1 MLVSIIVPT
10 FNSEKYLKNCIE
22 SILSQSYKN
31 FEVIFVDN
39 SSKDKTVQI
48 VKDYIKQNKN
58 FVLKI
63 VNNEFNIANS
73 RNIGI
78 QNAKGDLIAF
88 LDSDDYWYPKK
99 LEKCLKFFQEYD
111 FIYHDVDLIENY
123 SGKKIKSYKRYQI
136 SKMYELLFRNNPIAT
151 SSVIIRKKILDKNKF
166 SEEKKF
172 RTIEDFELWLRII
185 NNKIK
190 FKFIQSKLGCLVER
204 PNSISSIKVNKIH
217 GFKIIFLK
225 YLKYMNQEEKLKSY
239 AYLKYRFGN
248 IIFEKNKKR
257 SFKFYLYTIKNNKIN
272 FDIKIKS
279 IIKIIKIFFS

>member
-88 LDSDDYWYPKK
+88 LDSDDYWYQK
-99 LEKCLKFFQEYD
+99 
-111 FIYHDVDLIENY
+111 
-123 SGKKIKSYKRYQI
+123 
-136 SKMYELLFRNNPIAT
+136 T
-151 SSVIIRKKILDKNKF
+151 
-166 SEEKKF
+166 
-172 RTIEDFELWLRII
+172 
-185 NNKIK
+185 
-190 FKFIQSKLGCLVER
+190 
-204 PNSISSIKVNKIH
+204 
-217 GFKIIFLK
+217 
-225 YLKYMNQEEKLKSY
+225 
-239 AYLKYRFGN
+239 
-248 IIFEKNKKR
+248 
-257 SFKFYLYTIKNNKIN
+257 
-272 FDIKIKS
+272 
-279 IIKIIKIFFS
+279 